1 MLAWV
6 LFLMVAVS
14 GGDSLAALPPSVGQQ
29 LFENAAEEQAFFLW
43 QGRENRFFGGDQ
55 NIRRYNTTPM
65 QGTVFMQRSGRH
77 RLYDHNI
84 ILAALYAG
92 RIAHAKLGNL
102 GPQFEQGIFIDLGSA
117 ILFQEGAPT
126 VRDVWEDPRIRPHLA
141 AVIATDIED
150 PGSPATRYIS
160 IYRATRN
167 NLPFPVLE
175 IDLRMVE
182 SAQFTGLLRQ
192 AEARMASADRPVV
205 FRAANTGPDLFYSDA
220 DVRQHLRAIAR
231 ACEQR
236 DVIYFFS
243 KYVLFKPRG
252 SLAYQVLGEI
262 DPNVGVYHSADVWTR
277 IDWTRRTLRES
288 FVPNPSV
295 VRISP

>member
-1 MLAWV
+1 
-6 LFLMVAVS
+6 
-14 GGDSLAALPPSVGQQ
+14 
-29 LFENAAEEQAFFLW
+29 
-43 QGRENRFFGGDQ
+43 
-55 NIRRYNTTPM
+55 
-65 QGTVFMQRSGRH
+65 
-77 RLYDHNI
+77 
-84 ILAALYAG
+84 
-92 RIAHAKLGNL
+92 
-102 GPQFEQGIFIDLGSA
+102 
-117 ILFQEGAPT
+117 
-126 VRDVWEDPRIRPHLA
+126 
-141 AVIATDIED
+141 
-150 PGSPATRYIS
+150 
-160 IYRATRN
+160 
-167 NLPFPVLE
+167 
-175 IDLRMVE
+175 
-182 SAQFTGLLRQ
+182 
-192 AEARMASADRPVV
+192 MASADRPVV